1 MFLVRCENNN
11 TVNNNKT
18 QANPQTRRK
27 RDNWRALKPI
37 KHLKHI
43 HTHPFNER
51 VNVYKGLCVQFSLF
65 KCSGLT
71 CVYFASLC
79 RTALTTSYHT
89 VFQVLKH
96 RILWK
101 LSLRKFPVIDET
113 IYIWMATY
121 PYYPVDHLF
130 GYLMCGK
137 KHLIK
142 LTINDVN

>member
-1 MFLVRCENNN
+1 MFRVDVCIFRF
-11 TVNNNKT
+11 TVSNRFNNK
-18 QANPQTRRK
+18 
-27 RDNWRALKPI
+27 LSYG
-37 KHLKHI
+37 
-43 HTHPFNER
+43 
-51 VNVYKGLCVQFSLF
+51 V
-65 KCSGLT
+65 SGI
-71 CVYFASLC
+71 
-79 RTALTTSYHT
+79 
-89 VFQVLKH
+89 KH